1 MKVFE
6 RLDKFIEENEEE
18 IMITGGVNENV
29 ISKIKNELGLQLNHS
44 IKNYLT
50 TNNFQTRSSRT

>member
-1 MKVFE
+1 MFE